1 MGQASQ
7 NGQIGGSSSNG
18 GDKSKPKQ
26 SSSEILEQGNENNV
40 SSSSPNS
47 INQPNVP
54 KLSKSKPPANVHGFG
69 NEELHLQKLLSN
81 RGTDDQFRAIG
92 VVGIAGVGKTTLC
105 QRIFHKADV
114 KTQFVPRIWVC
125 TMPGQETAESIVKR
139 MLKRLGVYDDAANSF
154 PEGQG
159 LAFLDYVLQQQL
171 IGKRYLIVLDDFED
185 MEVCKHLSKV
195 LPRAYGGRL
204 IITSRNKKLT
214 EEMVGKENLH
224 QLQPLSDQESCWLI
238 YRDSVRDKDAELKSQ
253 ARKDLEEKLEKLQG
267 HNESHAKLIEEKR
280 SIYRDAVNFPSSKQ
294 LVEELEKL
302 QGENTKLME
311 RKRSILRD
319 SANSPNSKKLE
330 EEVEKLQGQITKTIE
345 EKRAKQ
351 REQRKNAEELKRKC
365 GGLPLAAKLLGEIK
379 VQDEIP
385 SDAKLLGEIKAQDE
399 LPRKEKLLKDILDEI
414 ERVVAANK
422 QPELETQE
430 QDGQTPAL
438 EGEPN

>member
-1 MGQASQ
+1 MGEASQ
-7 NGQIGGSSSNG
+7 ICGSSSNG
-18 GDKSKPKQ
+18 GYEPKSEESKQ
-26 SSSEILEQGNENNV
+26 SSNEILEQGNENNV
-40 SSSSPNS
+40 ASSSPNR

-105 QRIFHKADV
+105 QRIFHNPDV

-125 TMPGQETAESIVKR
+125 TLSGQETPESIVKR
-139 MLKRLGVYDDAANSF
+139 MLKRLGVDDDTTNSF

-185 MEVCKHLSKV
+185 MEVCEHLSKV
-195 LPRAYGGRL
+195 MPRGYEGRL

-214 EEMVGKENLH
+214 KEMVGKENLH
-224 QLQPLSDQESCWLI
+224 QLQPISDQESCWLI
-238 YRDSVRDKDAELKSQ
+238 YRDSVRDKDAELKSR

-267 HNESHAKLIEEKR
+267 QNESDAKLIEEKK
-280 SIYRDAVNFPSSKQ
+280 SIYKDAVNFPSSKQ
-294 LVEELEKL
+294 LMEELEKL
-302 QGENTKLME
+302 LAQNTKLIE
-311 RKRSILRD
+311 EKRAIPQD
-319 SANSPNSKKLE
+319 SANLPNSKQL
-330 EEVEKLQGQITKTIE
+330 EEVEKLQGQITKMIE

-351 REQRKNAEELKRKC
+351 KEQRKNAEELKRKC

-379 VQDEIP
+379 
-385 SDAKLLGEIKAQDE
+385 AQE
-399 LPRKEKLLKDILDEI
+399 ERPRKEKLLKDILDEI
-414 ERVVAANK
+414 ERVIAANK
-422 QPELETQE
+422 QPEAETQE
-430 QDGQTPAL
+430 QDTQTPAT
-438 EGEPN
+438 EEESNSAEPTAGIVNA

>member
-1 MGQASQ
+1 MGQVSQ
-7 NGQIGGSSSNG
+7 NGEIGGSSSDG
-18 GDKSKPKQ
+18 GDKSKP
-26 SSSEILEQGNENNV
+26 EET
-40 SSSSPNS
+40 
-47 INQPNVP
+47 NVP
-54 KLSKSKPPANVHGFG
+54 KVSKSKPPANVHGFA

-92 VVGIAGVGKTTLC
+92 VVGVAGVGKTTLC
-105 QRIFHKADV
+105 QRIFHKPDV

-125 TMPGQETAESIVKR
+125 TMSGQKTAESIVKR
-139 MLKRLGVYDDAANSF
+139 ILKRLGVDDGTTNSF
-154 PEGQG
+154 EGQG

-195 LPRAYGGRL
+195 LPRGYGERL
-204 IITSRNKKLT
+204 IITSRNEKLT
-214 EEMVGKENLH
+214 TEMVGEENLH

-238 YRDSVRDKDAELKSQ
+238 YRDSVRDKDAQLKSQ

-267 HNESHAKLIEEKR
+267 QNE
-280 SIYRDAVNFPSSKQ
+280 DAVNFPSSKQ
-294 LVEELEKL
+294 LVEELGKL

-319 SANSPNSKKLE
+319 SANLPNSKQLE
-330 EEVEKLQGQITKTIE
+330 EEVEKLQGQITKMIE

-379 VQDEIP
+379 
-385 SDAKLLGEIKAQDE
+385 AQEE
-399 LPRKEKLLKDILDEI
+399 LRRKEKLLKDILDEI
-414 ERVVAANK
+414 ERVVAANRR
-422 QPELETQE
+422 PEPETQE
-430 QDGQTPAL
+430 QDAQTPAT
-438 EGEPN
+438 EGESNSVEPTGSIVNA

>member
-1 MGQASQ
+1 MGQVSQ
-7 NGQIGGSSSNG
+7 NSEIGGSSSDG
-18 GDKSKPKQ
+18 GDKSKPEESKQ
-26 SSSEILEQGNENNV
+26 SSNEILEQGHENNV
-40 SSSSPNS
+40 SSSSPNCT
-47 INQPNVP
+47 NQPNVP
-54 KLSKSKPPANVHGFG
+54 KVSKSKPPANVHGFG

-92 VVGIAGVGKTTLC
+92 VVGVAGVGKTTLC
-105 QRIFHKADV
+105 QRIFHKPDV

-125 TMPGQETAESIVKR
+125 TMSGQKTAESIVKR
-139 MLKRLGVYDDAANSF
+139 ILNRLGVDDGTTNSF
-154 PEGQG
+154 EGQG

-195 LPRAYGGRL
+195 LPRGYGERL
-204 IITSRNKKLT
+204 IITSRDEKLT
-214 EEMVGKENLH
+214 TEIVGEENLH

-238 YRDSVRDKDAELKSQ
+238 YRDSVRDKDAQLKSQ
-253 ARKDLEEKLEKLQG
+253 ARKDLEETLEKLQG
-267 HNESHAKLIEEKR
+267 QNESDAMLMEERK

-294 LVEELEKL
+294 LVEELGKL

-319 SANSPNSKKLE
+319 SVNLPNSKQLE
-330 EEVEKLQGQITKTIE
+330 EEVEKLQGQITKMIE

-351 REQRKNAEELKRKC
+351 REQRKNADELKRKC

-379 VQDEIP
+379 
-385 SDAKLLGEIKAQDE
+385 AQEE
-399 LPRKEKLLKDILDEI
+399 LRRKEKLLKDILDEI

-422 QPELETQE
+422 RPEPETQE
-430 QDGQTPAL
+430 QDAQTPAT
-438 EGEPN
+438 EGESNSVEPTASIVNA

>member
-1 MGQASQ
+1 MEQVSQ
-7 NGQIGGSSSNG
+7 NGEIGGSSSDG
-18 GDKSKPKQ
+18 GDKSKPDESKQ
-26 SSSEILEQGNENNV
+26 SSNEILEQGHENNV
-40 SSSSPNS
+40 SSSSPNCT
-47 INQPNVP
+47 NQPNVP
-54 KLSKSKPPANVHGFG
+54 KVSKSKPPANVHGFA

-92 VVGIAGVGKTTLC
+92 VVGVAGVGKTTLC
-105 QRIFHKADV
+105 QRIFHKPDV

-125 TMPGQETAESIVKR
+125 TMSGQKTAESIVKR
-139 MLKRLGVYDDAANSF
+139 ILNRLGVDDGTTNSF
-154 PEGQG
+154 EGQG

-195 LPRAYGGRL
+195 LPRGYGERL
-204 IITSRNKKLT
+204 IITSRNEKLT
-214 EEMVGKENLH
+214 TEMVGEENLH

-238 YRDSVRDKDAELKSQ
+238 YRDSVRDKDAQLKSQ

-267 HNESHAKLIEEKR
+267 QNESDAMLMEERK

-294 LVEELEKL
+294 LVEELGKL

-319 SANSPNSKKLE
+319 SANLPNSKQLE
-330 EEVEKLQGQITKTIE
+330 EEVEKLQGQITKMIE

-379 VQDEIP
+379 
-385 SDAKLLGEIKAQDE
+385 AQEE
-399 LPRKEKLLKDILDEI
+399 LRRKEKLLKDILDEI
-414 ERVVAANK
+414 ERVVAANRR
-422 QPELETQE
+422 PEPETQE
-430 QDGQTPAL
+430 QDAQTPAT
-438 EGEPN
+438 EGESNSVEPTGSIVNA

>member
-1 MGQASQ
+1 M
-7 NGQIGGSSSNG
+7 
-18 GDKSKPKQ
+18 
-26 SSSEILEQGNENNV
+26 EQGHENNV
-40 SSSSPNS
+40 SSSSPNCT
-47 INQPNVP
+47 NQPNVP
-54 KLSKSKPPANVHGFG
+54 KVSKSKPPANVHGFG

-92 VVGIAGVGKTTLC
+92 VVGVAGVGKTTLC
-105 QRIFHKADV
+105 QRIFHKPDV

-125 TMPGQETAESIVKR
+125 TMSGQKTAESIVKR
-139 MLKRLGVYDDAANSF
+139 ILKRLGVDDGTTNSF
-154 PEGQG
+154 EGQG

-195 LPRAYGGRL
+195 LPRGYGERL
-204 IITSRNKKLT
+204 IITSRDVKLT
-214 EEMVGKENLH
+214 TEMVGEENLH

-238 YRDSVRDKDAELKSQ
+238 YRDSVRDKDAQLKSQ
-253 ARKDLEEKLEKLQG
+253 ARKDLEETLEKLQG
-267 HNESHAKLIEEKR
+267 QNESDAMLMEERKT
-280 SIYRDAVNFPSSKQ
+280 IYRDAVNFPSSKQ
-294 LVEELEKL
+294 LVEELGKL

-319 SANSPNSKKLE
+319 SANLPNSKQLE
-330 EEVEKLQGQITKTIE
+330 EEVEKLQGQITKMFE

-379 VQDEIP
+379 
-385 SDAKLLGEIKAQDE
+385 AQEE
-399 LPRKEKLLKDILDEI
+399 LRRKEKLLKDILDEI

-422 QPELETQE
+422 RPEPETQE
-430 QDGQTPAL
+430 QDAQTPAT
-438 EGEPN
+438 EGESNSVEPTASIVNA

>member
-1 MGQASQ
+1 MGQVSQ
-7 NGQIGGSSSNG
+7 NGEIGGSSSDG
-18 GDKSKPKQ
+18 GDKSKPEESKQ
-26 SSSEILEQGNENNV
+26 SSNEILEQGHENNV
-40 SSSSPNS
+40 SSSSPNCT
-47 INQPNVP
+47 NQPNVP
-54 KLSKSKPPANVHGFG
+54 KVSKSKPPANVHGFA

-92 VVGIAGVGKTTLC
+92 VVGVAGIGKTTLC
-105 QRIFHKADV
+105 QRIFHKPDV

-125 TMPGQETAESIVKR
+125 TMSGQKTAESIVKR
-139 MLKRLGVYDDAANSF
+139 ILNRLGVDDGTTNSF
-154 PEGQG
+154 EGQG

-195 LPRAYGGRL
+195 LPRGYGERL
-204 IITSRNKKLT
+204 IITSRNEKLT
-214 EEMVGKENLH
+214 TEMVGEENLH

-238 YRDSVRDKDAELKSQ
+238 YRDSVRDKDAQLKSQ

-267 HNESHAKLIEEKR
+267 QNESDAMLMEERK

-294 LVEELEKL
+294 LVEELGKL

-319 SANSPNSKKLE
+319 SANLPNSKQLE
-330 EEVEKLQGQITKTIE
+330 EEVEKLQGQITKMIE

-379 VQDEIP
+379 
-385 SDAKLLGEIKAQDE
+385 AQEE
-399 LPRKEKLLKDILDEI
+399 LRRKEKLLKDILDEI
-414 ERVVAANK
+414 ERVVAANRR
-422 QPELETQE
+422 PEPETQE
-430 QDGQTPAL
+430 QDAQTPAT
-438 EGEPN
+438 EGESNSVEPTGSIVNA

>member
-1 MGQASQ
+1 MGQVSQ
-7 NGQIGGSSSNG
+7 NGEIGGSSSDG
-18 GDKSKPKQ
+18 GDKSKPEESKQ
-26 SSSEILEQGNENNV
+26 SSNEILEQGHENNV
-40 SSSSPNS
+40 SSSSPNCT
-47 INQPNVP
+47 NQPNVP
-54 KLSKSKPPANVHGFG
+54 KVSKSKPPANVHGFA

-92 VVGIAGVGKTTLC
+92 VVGVAGVGKTTLC
-105 QRIFHKADV
+105 QRIFHKPDV

-125 TMPGQETAESIVKR
+125 TMSGQKTAESIVKR
-139 MLKRLGVYDDAANSF
+139 ILNRLGVDDGTTNSF
-154 PEGQG
+154 EGQG

-195 LPRAYGGRL
+195 LPRGYGERL
-204 IITSRNKKLT
+204 IITSRNEKLT
-214 EEMVGKENLH
+214 TEMVGEENLH

-238 YRDSVRDKDAELKSQ
+238 YRDSVRDKDAQLKSQ

-267 HNESHAKLIEEKR
+267 QNESDAMLMEERK

-294 LVEELEKL
+294 LVEELGKL

-319 SANSPNSKKLE
+319 SANLPNSKQLE
-330 EEVEKLQGQITKTIE
+330 EEVEKLQGQITKMIE

-379 VQDEIP
+379 
-385 SDAKLLGEIKAQDE
+385 AQEE
-399 LPRKEKLLKDILDEI
+399 LRRKEKLLKDILDEI
-414 ERVVAANK
+414 ERVVAANRR
-422 QPELETQE
+422 PEPETQE
-430 QDGQTPAL
+430 QDAQTPAT
-438 EGEPN
+438 EGESNSVEPTGSIVNA

>member
-18 GDKSKPKQ
+18 GDKSKPEESKQ
-26 SSSEILEQGNENNV
+26 SSNEILEQGDENNV
-40 SSSSPNS
+40 SSSSPNR
-47 INQPNVP
+47 INQPKVP

-105 QRIFHKADV
+105 QRIFHNPDV

-125 TMPGQETAESIVKR
+125 TLSGQETPESIVKR
-139 MLKRLGVYDDAANSF
+139 MLKRLGVDDDTTNSF

-195 LPRAYGGRL
+195 MPTGYGGRL

-214 EEMVGKENLH
+214 KEMVGKENLH

-253 ARKDLEEKLEKLQG
+253 ARIGLEKKLEKLQG
-267 HNESHAKLIEEKR
+267 QNESDAKLIEEKK
-280 SIYRDAVNFPSSKQ
+280 SIYKDAVNFPSSKQ
-294 LVEELEKL
+294 LKEELEKIL
-302 QGENTKLME
+302 AQNTKMINE
-311 RKRSILRD
+311 KGAIPQD
-319 SANSPNSKKLE
+319 SANLPNSKQL
-330 EEVEKLQGQITKTIE
+330 EEVEKLQGQITKMID
-345 EKRAKQ
+345 EKRAKH

-379 VQDEIP
+379 
-385 SDAKLLGEIKAQDE
+385 AQE
-399 LPRKEKLLKDILDEI
+399 ERPRKEELLKDILYKI
-414 ERVVAANK
+414 ERVIAANK
-422 QPELETQE
+422 QPEAETQE
-430 QDGQTPAL
+430 QDAQTPPT
-438 EGEPN
+438 EGESNSAEPTAGIVNA

>member
-1 MGQASQ
+1 MGQVSQ
-7 NGQIGGSSSNG
+7 NSEIGGSSSDG
-18 GDKSKPKQ
+18 GDKSKPEESKQ
-26 SSSEILEQGNENNV
+26 SSNEILEQGHKNNV
-40 SSSSPNS
+40 SSSSPNCT
-47 INQPNVP
+47 NQPNVP
-54 KLSKSKPPANVHGFG
+54 KVSKSKPPANVHGFG

-92 VVGIAGVGKTTLC
+92 VVGVAGVGKTTLC
-105 QRIFHKADV
+105 QRIFHKPDV

-125 TMPGQETAESIVKR
+125 TMSGQKTAESIVKR
-139 MLKRLGVYDDAANSF
+139 ILNRLGVDDGTTNSL
-154 PEGQG
+154 EGQG

-195 LPRAYGGRL
+195 LPRGYGERL
-204 IITSRNKKLT
+204 IITSRDEKLT
-214 EEMVGKENLH
+214 TEIVGEENLH

-238 YRDSVRDKDAELKSQ
+238 YRDSVRDKDAQLKSQ
-253 ARKDLEEKLEKLQG
+253 ARKDLEETLEKLQG
-267 HNESHAKLIEEKR
+267 QNESDAMLMEERK

-294 LVEELEKL
+294 LVEELGKL

-319 SANSPNSKKLE
+319 SVNLPNSKQLE
-330 EEVEKLQGQITKTIE
+330 EEVEKLQGQITKMIE

-351 REQRKNAEELKRKC
+351 REQRKNADELKRKC

-379 VQDEIP
+379 
-385 SDAKLLGEIKAQDE
+385 AQEE
-399 LPRKEKLLKDILDEI
+399 LRRKEKLLKDILDEI

-422 QPELETQE
+422 RPEPETQE
-430 QDGQTPAL
+430 QDAQTPAT
-438 EGEPN
+438 EGESNSVEPTASIVNA

>member
-1 MGQASQ
+1 MGQVSQ
-7 NGQIGGSSSNG
+7 NGEIGGSSSDG
-18 GDKSKPKQ
+18 GDKSKPEESKQ
-26 SSSEILEQGNENNV
+26 SSNEILEQGHENNV
-40 SSSSPNS
+40 SSSSPNCT
-47 INQPNVP
+47 NQPNVP
-54 KLSKSKPPANVHGFG
+54 KVSKSKPPANVHGFA

-92 VVGIAGVGKTTLC
+92 VVGVAGVGKTTLC
-105 QRIFHKADV
+105 QRIFHKPDV

-125 TMPGQETAESIVKR
+125 TMSGQKTAESIVKR
-139 MLKRLGVYDDAANSF
+139 ILNRLGVDDGTTNSF
-154 PEGQG
+154 EGQG

-195 LPRAYGGRL
+195 LPRGYGERL
-204 IITSRNKKLT
+204 IITSRNEKLT
-214 EEMVGKENLH
+214 TEMVGEENLH

-238 YRDSVRDKDAELKSQ
+238 YRDSVRDKDAQLKSQ

-267 HNESHAKLIEEKR
+267 QNESDAMLMEERK

-294 LVEELEKL
+294 LVEELGKL

-319 SANSPNSKKLE
+319 SANLPNSKQLE
-330 EEVEKLQGQITKTIE
+330 EEVEKLQGQITKMIE

-379 VQDEIP
+379 
-385 SDAKLLGEIKAQDE
+385 AQEE
-399 LPRKEKLLKDILDEI
+399 LRRKEKLLKDILDEI
-414 ERVVAANK
+414 ERVVAANRR
-422 QPELETQE
+422 PELETQE
-430 QDGQTPAL
+430 QDAQTPAT
-438 EGEPN
+438 EGESNSVEPTGSIVNA

>member
-18 GDKSKPKQ
+18 GDKSKPEESKQ
-26 SSSEILEQGNENNV
+26 SSNEILEQGNENNV
-40 SSSSPNS
+40 SSSLPNR
-47 INQPNVP
+47 INQPKVP

-105 QRIFHKADV
+105 QRIFHNPDV

-125 TMPGQETAESIVKR
+125 TLSGQETPESIVKR
-139 MLKRLGVYDDAANSF
+139 MLKRLGVDDDTTNSF

-185 MEVCKHLSKV
+185 MEVCNHLSKV
-195 LPRAYGGRL
+195 MPRGYGGRL

-214 EEMVGKENLH
+214 KEMVGKENLH

-267 HNESHAKLIEEKR
+267 QNESDAKLIEEKK
-280 SIYRDAVNFPSSKQ
+280 SIYKDAVNFPSSKQ
-294 LVEELEKL
+294 LMEELEKL
-302 QGENTKLME
+302 LAQNTKL
-311 RKRSILRD
+311 I
-319 SANSPNSKKLE
+319 
-330 EEVEKLQGQITKTIE
+330 G

-351 REQRKNAEELKRKC
+351 KEQRKNAEELKRKC

-379 VQDEIP
+379 
-385 SDAKLLGEIKAQDE
+385 AQE
-399 LPRKEKLLKDILDEI
+399 ERPRKEKLLKDILDEI
-414 ERVVAANK
+414 ERVIAANK
-422 QPELETQE
+422 QPEAETQE
-430 QDGQTPAL
+430 QDTQTPAT
-438 EGEPN
+438 EEESNSAEPTAGIVNA

>member
-1 MGQASQ
+1 MGQVSQ
-7 NGQIGGSSSNG
+7 NGEIGGSSNDG
-18 GDKSKPKQ
+18 GDKSKPEESKQ
-26 SSSEILEQGNENNV
+26 SSNEILEQGHENNV
-40 SSSSPNS
+40 SSSSPNCT
-47 INQPNVP
+47 NQPNVP
-54 KLSKSKPPANVHGFG
+54 KVSKSKPPANVHGFG

-92 VVGIAGVGKTTLC
+92 VVGVAGVGKTTLC
-105 QRIFHKADV
+105 QRIFHKPDV

-125 TMPGQETAESIVKR
+125 TMSGQKTAESIVKR
-139 MLKRLGVYDDAANSF
+139 ILKRLGVDDGTTNSF
-154 PEGQG
+154 EGQG

-195 LPRAYGGRL
+195 LPRGYGERL
-204 IITSRNKKLT
+204 IITSRDVKLT
-214 EEMVGKENLH
+214 TEMVGEENLH

-238 YRDSVRDKDAELKSQ
+238 YRDSVRDKDAQLKSQ
-253 ARKDLEEKLEKLQG
+253 ARKDLEETLEKLQG
-267 HNESHAKLIEEKR
+267 QNESDAMLMEERKT
-280 SIYRDAVNFPSSKQ
+280 IYRDAVNFPSSKQ
-294 LVEELEKL
+294 LVEELGKL

-319 SANSPNSKKLE
+319 SANLPNSKQLE
-330 EEVEKLQGQITKTIE
+330 EEVEKLQGQITKMFE

-379 VQDEIP
+379 
-385 SDAKLLGEIKAQDE
+385 AQEE
-399 LPRKEKLLKDILDEI
+399 LRRKEKLLKDILDEI

-422 QPELETQE
+422 RPEPETQE
-430 QDGQTPAL
+430 QDAQTPAT
-438 EGEPN
+438 EGESNSVEPTASIVNA